1 MGGES
6 LFVILGVTSF
16 GDSWGEG
23 QGTIAV
29 GREALALRKKSAC
42 FFQGN

>member
-1 MGGES
+1 MWKCDVAICDTGYNG
-6 LFVILGVTSF
+6 L

-29 GREALALRKKSAC
+29 GMEENQHAY
-42 FFQGN
+42 F